1 MIGCGQK
8 IVQRRL
14 RKLRKKLLCL
24 RMNRRGLGFIEVI
37 ARSKAIMLLRT
48 GRRLTCDLDSLNGFQ
63 LIKSLNAISNLGGV
77 VYECRVS
84 PGGRGYHIKAVL
96 DKSVAAIY
104 ARRLV
109 GDDSNRIY
117 LDEAFRPPFLRQVLF
132 DCKRRLKP

>member
-14 RKLRKKLLCL
+14 RKLKKKLSFL

-37 ARSKAIMLLRT
+37 VRSKAVTLLRT
-48 GRRLTCDLDSLNGFQ
+48 GRRLTCDLDSRSLFQ
-63 LIKSLNAISNLGGV
+63 LLKSLNAVRLLGGV
-77 VYECRVS
+77 VYECGSS
-84 PGGRGYHIKAVL
+84 PSGTGYHIKAVVS
-96 DKSVAAIY
+96 KGINVQI

-109 GDDSNRIY
+109 GDDANRIF

-132 DCKRRLKP
+132 DCKRRLK